1 MNNEVNCLKK
11 IIQTTE
17 AKSSFFFSNGKNYL
31 ISNNHSFK
39 NFEIIHAHTESVS
52 DFTMYHHSELRKK
65 R

>member
-11 IIQTTE
+11 NHSNHGSQIII
-17 AKSSFFFSNGKNYL
+17 FFSNGKNYL